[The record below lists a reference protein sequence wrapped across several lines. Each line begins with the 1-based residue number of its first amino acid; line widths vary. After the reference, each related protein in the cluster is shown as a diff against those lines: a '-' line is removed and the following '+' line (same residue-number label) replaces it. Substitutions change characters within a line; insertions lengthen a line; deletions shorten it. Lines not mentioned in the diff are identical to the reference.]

1 MPTIEYSGKKI
12 QLDEDGYLTKFEDWS
27 EDVAHILAGREDVEE
42 LTKERMDILLF
53 MRDYYRKFNAFPIL
67 NAVCRN
73 IHQPDDCTYEQ
84 YPDPIIAWKIAG
96 LPKPTT
102 EVFALIRHN
111 A

>member
-1 MPTIEYSGKKI
+1 MPTIEHAGRKI
-12 QLDEDGYLTKFEDWS
+12 PLDKEGYLTNFEDWN
-27 EDVAHILAGREDVEE
+27 EDIAHILAEREEVDE

-53 MRDYYRKFNAFPIL
+53 MRDYYKKFNAFPIL

-73 IHQPDDCTYEQ
+73 IHQPDGCTYEQ
-84 YPDPIIAWKIAG
+84 FPDPIIAWKIAG

-111 A
+111 I